1 MSYIQSS
8 AFKRDALGYAGN
20 EIGHAWLGFNCV
32 MLTFGVFSDH
42 VYEAPNVG
50 IIAMFTLAYLAIIEV
65 PQLVAHKFNWRVL
78 VDSLEDAAWF
88 TVGVWAWFKAQPS
101 LEMRQFIIELDIVL
115 LIGMLI
121 RYGYYRRHAEKA
133 TLRIEGA
140 DVVEVKAQVRIGEA
154 EIKVKA
160 ED

>member
-50 IIAMFTLAYLAIIEV
+50 IIAMFTFTSV
-65 PQLVAHKFNWRVL
+65 P
-78 VDSLEDAAWF
+78 
-88 TVGVWAWFKAQPS
+88 
-101 LEMRQFIIELDIVL
+101 I
-115 LIGMLI
+115 I
-121 RYGYYRRHAEKA
+121 RYGGTKTKHLRAGSCRGYRYSA
-133 TLRIEGA
+133 
-140 DVVEVKAQVRIGEA
+140 
-154 EIKVKA
+154 
-160 ED
+160 